1 MKAKE
6 LRAMT
11 EEALAEE
18 LLKRRREIFN
28 LRMQSASGQGVKPDQ
43 FGKARKDI
51 ARIKTILWQKAQSE

>member
-1 MKAKE
+1 MKVKE
-6 LRAMT
+6 IRAMS
-11 EEALAEE
+11 EEALSEE

-51 ARIKTILWQKAQSE
+51 ARIKTVLRERAHGE